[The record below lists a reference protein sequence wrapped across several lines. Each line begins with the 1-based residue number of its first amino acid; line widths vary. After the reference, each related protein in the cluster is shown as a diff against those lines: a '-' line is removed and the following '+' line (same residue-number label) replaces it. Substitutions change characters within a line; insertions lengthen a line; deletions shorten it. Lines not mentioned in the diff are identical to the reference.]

1 MNLQKINWSEFQTL
15 DSVYFTPTD
24 FAETLDGGQA
34 FGWYRD
40 DENENAY
47 TGLFDSNLFK
57 LRLNDSGNVEFA
69 HASKKHKIIIASLK
83 KYLDIERDYDI
94 LRKKLFKIRDTH
106 LNKELHSRPTL
117 RILNQ
122 PINETIIAF
131 ICSSSKR
138 IVQIKQCLWLL
149 RKNLGS
155 HIAGD
160 FYSLPTFEKIANAPL
175 EKILDCK
182 LGFRAKYLQQ
192 SAQKILNDSFDL
204 NNLSSMPYLEAKK
217 YLTGLSGIGDKIAD
231 CILLFGAQ
239 RFEAFPVD
247 TWIIKSCEKL
257 YGISNPNQIRTFAK
271 NHFGEYAGYA
281 QQLLFAS
288 S

>member
-15 DSVYFTPTD
+15 DSVFFTPAD

-34 FGWYRD
+34 FGWYI
-40 DENENAY
+40 EEKNTY
-47 TGLFDSNLFK
+47 VGLFDSHLFK
-57 LRLNDSGNVEFA
+57 LRLNEFGKVEFS
-69 HASKKHKIIIASLK
+69 HKKNSHPKIKEHIE
-83 KYLDIERDYDI
+83 KYLDAKRDYEL
-94 LRKKLFKIRDTH
+94 LRKKLFKIKDSH
-106 LNKELHSRPTL
+106 LEKELHARPTL

-122 PINETIIAF
+122 PIQETIIAF

-149 RKNLGS
+149 RKNLGE

-160 FYSLPTFEKIANAPL
+160 FYALPTFEKIANAPL

-192 SAQKILNDSFDL
+192 SAQKILNDSFDVNQL
-204 NNLSSMPYLEAKK
+204 KVMPYAETKK
-217 YLTGLSGIGDKIAD
+217 YLTSLSGIGDKIAD

-247 TWIIKSCEKL
+247 TWIIKSCERL
-257 YGISNPNQIRTFAK
+257 YGISKPDEIRAFAK